1 MTVSSAANDSRID
14 TSRGRLHGRRVVI
27 TGAAGGIG
35 RSVAQLFAREG
46 ASLALLDRDTDGL
59 EETAEATG
67 SSCFAVDIVDE
78 SGVTSVME
86 KVAESLGGIDGLVN
100 CAGIMFR
107 GKTADVAA
115 DAWRRVLEVNLTG
128 TYIVSRACLPWLDRE
143 PQATIVNIASA
154 QGLLPNAPGYTAYAA
169 SKGGVINLTRVLAAE
184 LAPRIRVNSVFP
196 GMVDTSMA
204 DGYRDNAGEHY
215 ALKRLAEPAEIAQAI
230 LFLTSVDSSYVTG
243 AAIAV
248 DGGRTFH

>member
-1 MTVSSAANDSRID
+1 MVAA
-14 TSRGRLHGRRVVI
+14 
-27 TGAAGGIG
+27 
-35 RSVAQLFAREG
+35 VAKLFARKG
-46 ASLALLDRDTDGL
+46 AALALLDRNTDEL

-78 SGVTSVME
+78 SSVASVTE
-86 KVAESLGGIDGLVN
+86 KAAEALEASTDSS
-100 CAGIMFR
+100 
-107 GKTADVAA
+107 TAPGSCSAERQPTSPRTP
-115 DAWRRVLEVNLTG
+115 WRRVLEVNLTG

-184 LAPRIRVNSVFP
+184 LAPRIRVNSVCP

>member
-1 MTVSSAANDSRID
+1 MTVSIATNDPQVD
-14 TSRGRLHGRRVVI
+14 TSLGRLRGRRVVI
-27 TGAAGGIG
+27 TGAGGGIG
-35 RSVAQLFAREG
+35 RAVAKLFAREG
-46 ASLALLDRDTDGL
+46 AALALLDRNTDEL
-59 EETAEATG
+59 EESAKATG
-67 SSCFAVDIVDE
+67 SSSFAVDIVDE
-78 SGVTSVME
+78 SSVTSVIE
-86 KVAESLGGIDGLVN
+86 NAAAALGGIDGLVN

-107 GKTADVAA
+107 GKAADVAA

-143 PQATIVNIASA
+143 PEATIVNIASA

-184 LAPRIRVNSVFP
+184 LAPRIRVNSVCP
-196 GMVDTSMA
+196 GMVNTSMA
-204 DGYRDNAGEHY
+204 DGYRENAGEHY

>member
-1 MTVSSAANDSRID
+1 MSITTNDPQVD
-14 TSRGRLHGRRVVI
+14 TSLGRLRGRRVLI
-27 TGAAGGIG
+27 TGAGGGIG
-35 RSVAQLFAREG
+35 RAVAKLFAREG
-46 ASLALLDRDTDGL
+46 AALALLDRNVEEL
-59 EETAEATG
+59 EETAKATG
-67 SSCFAVDIVDE
+67 SSSFAVDIVDE
-78 SGVTSVME
+78 SSVDSVM
-86 KVAESLGGIDGLVN
+86 KRAATALGGIDGLVN

-107 GKTADVAA
+107 GKAADVAA

-184 LAPRIRVNSVFP
+184 LAPRIRVNSVCP